1 MNKRTIS
8 TIILLSVL
16 ASSVSCGGT
25 SDVEKDITDTSDIVT
40 SDVDVTTEDPRYAIK
55 EELPEKDYGGYD
67 FRIYMRDQ
75 ALCTDEM
82 FAEELTG
89 DIVNDA
95 VYDRNLKVQDRFN
108 VKFSLITAS
117 ASDGLG
123 NGAMSSILAGDDE
136 YDLIVPHAQA
146 SFSYGNRGLALDW
159 NTELPYVDLDKPWW
173 DQNARDSFDIN
184 DKLYTMVGDI
194 SYLSLAFSD
203 CMFFN
208 KALFD
213 KYNEEYPYQ
222 KVLDGK
228 WTFDEF
234 TRIAKLCSE
243 DLNGDGELK
252 PEDDLY
258 GYATYVWVGPIQ
270 VLYSGGGR
278 VIDKNKD
285 GELELCYNTERN
297 IQVYD
302 WFFNL
307 LKDDSCYIE
316 PNRDDFQSLRRTIFD
331 EGRAMMIDGSFN
343 DVSYLRDMKDD
354 FGIVPWPKYD
364 ESSDGYAANVDAG
377 TDLFVVPITTA
388 DAERTSIILEALC
401 AEGYRSVIPAYYEVA
416 LQKKYTRDDISVKMI
431 DIIKDSR
438 VFDTGYF
445 FGDLGGWFS
454 WAGRA
459 LYDYKDQNFSSFY
472 AKYEAG
478 VNASI
483 KKISEKYGK

>member
-25 SDVEKDITDTSDIVT
+25 ADVEKDITDTSDIVT
-40 SDVDVTTEDPRYAIK
+40 SGEDVTTEDPRYAIK
-55 EELPEKDYGGYD
+55 EDLPEKDYGGYD
-67 FRIYMRDQ
+67 FRVYMRNQ
-75 ALCTDEM
+75 EICTDEM

-89 DIVNDA
+89 DVVNDA
-95 VYDRNLKVQDRFN
+95 VYDRNIKVQDRFN
-108 VKFSLITAS
+108 VKFSLITTK
-117 ASDGLG
+117 DGLATD
-123 NGAMSSILAGDDE
+123 AMSSIYAGDDA

-173 DQNARDSFDIN
+173 DQNARDSFEIN

-194 SYLSLAFSD
+194 SYMSLAVSD

-258 GYATYVWVGPIQ
+258 GYATYDWVGPIQ

-316 PNRDDFQSLRRTIFD
+316 SSRDDYQSLRRTIFA
-331 EGRAMMIDGSFN
+331 EGRAMMIDGNFT
-343 DVSYLRDMKDD
+343 DMSYLRDMKDD

-438 VFDTGYF
+438 VFDIGYF

-454 WAGRA
+454 WAGKA